1 MSEGQNIPEGVALHA
16 ARFGYP
22 FPPMGGGADQGAP
35 AGNADGGTGTENG
48 SQGNALHE
56 SFISSAPEH
65 LRDTA
70 RELVPIWDSYVQ
82 RQFTDHANY
91 RKNWEPYEQLG
102 VNELDPGELEE
113 LLNFREIVQDEDQ
126 FREWYNNV
134 GELLGDNQGNPN
146 DEGDAGD
153 YDLPPELLQAIGSM
167 QQQLNE
173 LSQERQMQAEQQA
186 LNQTAAEVRQELDQL
201 KAQNSNLDWNEELE
215 DTVCTLALKYDSP
228 DALQRGFQD
237 YQKLV
242 GKAENGV
249 FNNRTDPALRVAPV
263 SGGNNNTSVEP
274 VTTFEQAARAARE
287 RLHNTQ

>member
-1 MSEGQNIPEGVALHA
+1 M
-16 ARFGYP
+16 
-22 FPPMGGGADQGAP
+22 ADQGASV
-35 AGNADGGTGTENG
+35 GNAGTGTGPENGNG
-48 SQGNALHE
+48 SQGNGLHE

-65 LRDTA
+65 LRDAA
-70 RELVPIWDSYVQ
+70 RELVPYWDPYVQ

-113 LLNFREIVQDEDQ
+113 LLNFREIIQDEDQ
-126 FREWYNNV
+126 FREWYDNV
-134 GELLGDNQGNPN
+134 GQLLGANQDDGDVGDNT
-146 DEGDAGD
+146 GD
-153 YDLPPELLQAIGSM
+153 YDIPPELMQAISSM

-201 KAQNSNLDWNEELE
+201 KAQNSNLEWNEELE
-215 DTVCTLALKYDSP
+215 DTVCTLALKYDTP

-287 RLHNTQ
+287 RLQNNV